1 MKKTREERQAF
12 LDRIEKKYKEKL
24 LLQTY
29 KRESQQ
35 LHRQLMAMRGMSID
49 ELEEPDADWLEL
61 PGYRRPTY
69 S

>member
-24 LLQTY
+24 LLQKY
-29 KRESQQ
+29 KAESKRLHQQ
-35 LHRQLMAMRGMSID
+35 LAALRGATTQ
-49 ELEEPDADWLEL
+49 EVYEEDLEL
-61 PGYRRPTY
+61 LDTSNFRPTY